1 MPTEIY
7 DNINLNKP
15 APLDARLIPVN
26 TRLDLPAA
34 SSNFLFEGAQIYV
47 TTEKAEYRLEKNTSN
62 VFVWVKQSSGG
73 EGLTQ
78 GIITILPT
86 TTQIDLTNVS
96 PAIATCDSVVIQISG
111 SATTANIYKIAN
123 LPVGQDM
130 RFYVASG
137 KDIVFKHTDLTT
149 ASDGALVLE
158 DGRDIQIYGRAVGNE
173 MLWLER
179 NGTALVQRGATQFV
193 GSNEW
198 AQVII
203 EVGIDDNLLSVN
215 TNRALSANQG
225 KVLNESKQDKF
236 SLSPAERLNYNAT
249 TKTLSF
255 LPYETEAIGLTWT
268 TVQIT
273 AASSNV
279 STFLTSL
286 NSAYNVALTSQKN
299 RYIDMTP
306 NAVPNKALNFGI
318 WFIPAGM
325 SLGVAAN
332 WMRLSP
338 PENILQTQ
346 FLLLTGSISSSS
358 TTAYRSINFSTTGI
372 GNLKNFLTFDTLNG
386 SAEAASFK
394 FTNPEGADSVYE
406 IEYNIT
412 LKNTT
417 ATQTN
422 MFLTLYKNTS
432 GTLITTPHILPS
444 GTAEESS
451 DTPYNGWGTGGNRF
465 KIVLKKK
472 VQINAN
478 NTTAFTAVLT
488 SELLSNYFAGIEIM
502 GGTLT
507 ITKIA

>member
-7 DNINLNKP
+7 DNIKLNKP
-15 APLDARLIPVN
+15 APLDARLVPVN

-34 SSNFLFEGAQIYV
+34 TSSFLFEGAQIYV

-225 KVLNESKQDKF
+225 KVLNETKQDKF

-255 LPYETEAIGLTWT
+255 LPYETEAIGLNWT

-286 NSAYNVALTSQKN
+286 NSAYTVALTSQKN

-338 PENILQTQ
+338 PEGILQVQ
-346 FLLLTGSISSSS
+346 FPLALGDISSPS
-358 TTAYRSINFSTTGI
+358 TVEYRSINFSTAGV
-372 GNLKNFLTFDTLNG
+372 GNLKNFLTFDTIGGSG
-386 SAEAASFK
+386 SAYSFK
-394 FTNPEGADSVYE
+394 FTNTEGADSIYE
-406 IEYNIT
+406 IEYNII
-412 LKNTT
+412 LKNNSTV
-417 ATQTN
+417 QTN
-422 MFLTLYKNTS
+422 MFLTLYKNIS
-432 GTLITTPHILPS
+432 GTLVAVPNVLPS
-444 GTAEESS
+444 GSAEMSS
-451 DTPYNGWGTGGNRF
+451 DTPYNAWGTGNNRF
-465 KIVLKKK
+465 QVNLRKK
-472 VQINAN
+472 VQVSAGVS
-478 NTTAFTAVLT
+478 TSFTAVLK
-488 SELLSNYFAGIEIM
+488 SELPSAYFNNIEIM
-502 GGTLT
+502 NGTLT